1 MKIQIKHK
9 TTRKVIKEVETNLRG
24 ADLWRANLRG
34 ADLWGAN
41 LRGADLWRADL
52 REAKIKMTQKEQIL
66 QAIGIQ
72 IEDDI

>member
-9 TTRKVIKEVETNLRG
+9 TTRKVIKEVETNLRR
-24 ADLWRANLRG
+24 ADLRG
-34 ADLWGAN
+34 AD

-52 REAKIKMTQKEQIL
+52 REAKIKMTLKEQIL

>member
-34 ADLWGAN
+34 ADLWGAD
-41 LRGADLWRADL
+41 LRGADL
-52 REAKIKMTQKEQIL
+52 REEKIKMTQKEQIL